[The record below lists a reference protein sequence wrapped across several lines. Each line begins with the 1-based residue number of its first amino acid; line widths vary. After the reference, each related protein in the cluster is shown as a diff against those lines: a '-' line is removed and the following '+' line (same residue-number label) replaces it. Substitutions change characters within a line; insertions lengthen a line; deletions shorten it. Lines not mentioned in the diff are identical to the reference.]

1 MADGGNFY
9 SKIRKLNAGDGVGAR
24 GVDAN
29 RAIMLVPLHAGGSDA
44 VKAEFTTYN
53 PIEQRD
59 VGGRYLPSGATG
71 SDVVRIFGAT
81 ASEGVQVLP
90 IQVRGLTFSNAFDV
104 FILN

>member
-24 GVDAN
+24 GVDAH

-59 VGGRYLPSGATG
+59 VGGRTLFVAL
-71 SDVVRIFGAT
+71 
-81 ASEGVQVLP
+81 VLP
-90 IQVRGLTFSNAFDV
+90 QVRV
-104 FILN
+104 FKSCRFRFVD